1 MKLKKFRIFRKF
13 FTGKHKKRDNEP
25 SQKKFVEIID
35 EHKALLKTRRDYL
48 EKQIQAELTAIRQS
62 LISGNRQGN

>member
-1 MKLKKFRIFRKF
+1 MKLKKFGIFRKF
-13 FTGKHKKRDNEP
+13 FTGKHKNRDNQP
-25 SQKKFVEIID
+25 SQKEFVEIID
-35 EHKALLKTRRDYL
+35 EHKALLKTRHDYL